1 MHLSAVPW
9 RPEGALTPLWHEHWE
24 PNLSPGQD
32 QAVLG
37 TADYVPAPVAALLN
51 DSYTTVRATIFTQS
65 RERITRGSGL
75 SFCSLRST

>member
-1 MHLSAVPW
+1 MWVCAPECSAMEA
-9 RPEGALTPLWHEHWE
+9 RGALTSLWHEHWE

-51 DSYTTVRATIFTQS
+51 DSYTSVRATIFTQS
-65 RERITRGSGL
+65 QGKGSRGEVA
-75 SFCSLRST
+75 